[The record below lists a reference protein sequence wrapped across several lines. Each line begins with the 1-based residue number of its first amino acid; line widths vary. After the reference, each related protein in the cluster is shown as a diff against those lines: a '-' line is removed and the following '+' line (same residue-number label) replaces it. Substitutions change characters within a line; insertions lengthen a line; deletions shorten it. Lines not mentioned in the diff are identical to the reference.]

1 VDNKDKLN
9 KLLKNVSFD
18 TKVRINVHS
27 SYFNINYRLELLGKK
42 DMINIGEWVTYDV
55 FNLTIFNMDENL
67 KKIIKVYGDLMNVN
81 IFKDYVFI
89 SDVNAGVRN
98 ELQYFSPSGNI
109 YVKINEIKMSP
120 NLEKE
125 INDIDLSKFSTKR

>member
-1 VDNKDKLN
+1 
-9 KLLKNVSFD
+9 
-18 TKVRINVHS
+18 
-27 SYFNINYRLELLGKK
+27 
-42 DMINIGEWVTYDV
+42 M
-55 FNLTIFNMDENL
+55 
-67 KKIIKVYGDLMNVN
+67 
-81 IFKDYVFI
+81 

-125 INDIDLSKFSTKR
+125 IHDIDLSKFSTKR

>member
-1 VDNKDKLN
+1 MDNKDKLN

-18 TKVRINVHS
+18 TKVRIDVHS

-42 DMINIGEWVTYDV
+42 DMISIGEWVTYDV
-55 FNLTIFNMDENL
+55 FNVTIFNMDENL

-81 IFKDYVFI
+81 IFKDYVFM

-109 YVKINEIKMSP
+109 YIKINEIKMSL

-125 INDIDLSKFSTKR
+125 INNIDLSKFPTKN

>member
-1 VDNKDKLN
+1 MDNKDKLN

-42 DMINIGEWVTYDV
+42 DMISVGEWVTYDV
-55 FNLTIFNMDENL
+55 FNVTIFNMDENL

-89 SDVNAGVRN
+89 SDVNGGVRN

>member
-1 VDNKDKLN
+1 MNNKDKLN

-18 TKVRINVHS
+18 TKVRIDVHS

-42 DMINIGEWVTYDV
+42 DMISVGEWVTYDV
-55 FNLTIFNMDENL
+55 FNVTIYNMDENL
-67 KKIIKVYGDLMNVN
+67 KKIIKVFGDLMKVN
-81 IFKDYVFI
+81 LFKDYVFM

-109 YVKINEIKMSP
+109 YIKINEIKMSL

-125 INDIDLSKFSTKR
+125 INNIDLSKFPTKN

>member
-1 VDNKDKLN
+1 MDNKDKLN

-18 TKVRINVHS
+18 TKVRINAHS

>member
-1 VDNKDKLN
+1 MDNKDKLN

-89 SDVNAGVRN
+89 SDVNTGVRN

>member
-1 VDNKDKLN
+1 MDNKDKLN
-9 KLLKNVSFD
+9 KLLKNISFD
-18 TKVRINVHS
+18 TKVRIDVHS

-42 DMINIGEWVTYDV
+42 DMISMGEWVTYDV
-55 FNLTIFNMDENL
+55 FNVTIFNMDENL
-67 KKIIKVYGDLMNVN
+67 KKIIKVFGDLMKVN
-81 IFKDYVFI
+81 LFKDYVFM

-125 INDIDLSKFSTKR
+125 INDIDLSKFPTKN

>member
-18 TKVRINVHS
+18 TKVRINAHS

>member
-1 VDNKDKLN
+1 MDNKDKLN

>member
-1 VDNKDKLN
+1 MDNKDKLN

-18 TKVRINVHS
+18 TKVRIDVHS

-42 DMINIGEWVTYDV
+42 DMISIGEWVTYDV
-55 FNLTIFNMDENL
+55 FNVTIFNMDENL

>member
-1 VDNKDKLN
+1 VNNKDKLN

-18 TKVRINVHS
+18 TKVRIDVHS

-42 DMINIGEWVTYDV
+42 DMISVGEWVTYDV
-55 FNLTIFNMDENL
+55 FNVTIYNMDENL
-67 KKIIKVYGDLMNVN
+67 KKIIKVFGDLMKVN
-81 IFKDYVFI
+81 LFKDYVFM

-109 YVKINEIKMSP
+109 YIKINEIKMSL

-125 INDIDLSKFSTKR
+125 INNIDLSKFPTKN

>member
-1 VDNKDKLN
+1 MDNKDKLN

-42 DMINIGEWVTYDV
+42 DMISVGEWVTYDV
-55 FNLTIFNMDENL
+55 FNVTIFNMDENL